1 MKTYDL
7 VLRILTRNPATR
19 NSDNLLFAEVLRS
32 LGAIK
37 PVQWF
42 SVEKEAVLL
51 DSILSGNLPSFE
63 TIRRTRQKI
72 QEKPELAPTNS
83 KVKAL
88 RNKKQKT
95 KGTFIFRETVQAS
108 LL

>member
-19 NSDNLLFAEVLRS
+19 NSDNLLFAEVLRA

-63 TIRRTRQKI
+63 TIRRTRQKL
-72 QEKPELAPTNS
+72 QETKPELGATSS

-88 RNKKQKT
+88 RRQKQSS
-95 KGTFIFRETVQAS
+95 KGTFIYREVVEAMV
-108 LL
+108 